1 MRTRSSS
8 MGALWLLSLG
18 LVVVMAAPASAAPKK
33 KKKAVAAASAE
44 AESEA
49 SSEGKSVD
57 SLMEES
63 ATKKP
68 KKAAD
73 DDEAPPAAAE
83 PEEEVGEPD
92 AWERPPVEEE
102 KPKAV
107 EAPKVEEKLGDGNQW
122 ELALTPGFGIKVG
135 DADWSTI
142 DPYGLGIGLRGGYEL
157 DWHLYLG
164 AGFIY
169 YLGNSKD
176 DAYIQRGGSAVGP
189 YSIKANYMHA
199 YLEGGY
205 NFWFGDLI
213 FRPSMWLGMGFAVVD
228 PHPQTNGLKTVSDF
242 MLAPGAGLFYT
253 WDDWM
258 IGGDVRYSIVTADG
272 AKGLT
277 FFGNIG
283 LRFNL

>member
-1 MRTRSSS
+1 

-18 LVVVMAAPASAAPKK
+18 LVVVMASPASAAPKK

-44 AESEA
+44 AETEA

-63 ATKKP
+63 ATRKP
-68 KKAAD
+68 KAASKTGS
-73 DDEAPPAAAE
+73 DDEAAPAPVE
-83 PEEEVGEPD
+83 EEEVGEPD

-107 EAPKVEEKLGDGNQW
+107 EAPKVEEQLGDGNRY
-122 ELALTPGFGIKVG
+122 EIALAPGFGFKTG

-142 DPYGLGIGLRGGYEL
+142 DPYSLGVGLRGGYEFEY
-157 DWHLYLG
+157 HLYVG
-164 AGFIY
+164 AGAVY
-169 YLGNSKD
+169 YLGSSKD
-176 DAYIQRGGSAVGP
+176 DAYVQRGGSVTGP
-189 YSIKANYMHA
+189 LSIKANYLLA

-213 FRPSMWLGMGFAVVD
+213 FRPTLWLGMGFAFVD
-228 PHPQTNGLKTVSDF
+228 PHFILGGLKTVSDF
-242 MLAPGAGLFYT
+242 MIAPGVGLFYT

-258 IGGDVRYSIVTADG
+258 IGGDIRYTAVTADG
-272 AKGLT
+272 VAGLT

-283 LRFNL
+283 LRF